1 MIIIDMPHVLLSD
14 SIAVEL
20 EAQEPWPQSITLYQP
35 YEVEQI
41 LLPDN
46 ANCLA
51 VQAFLKMC
59 RLDFQI
65 EPRKNAEFMSPSG
78 RVPFIKCGTKLISEF
93 DGIVAHIAS
102 KGINL
107 SDHLD
112 SDAKVDM
119 RAYLSLVNNVFVNAE
134 LYICWVDT
142 TILNAVTKPRHGS
155 VYPWPLNHY
164 LNWQKRR
171 EVIKKLNVLGWYNK
185 SLDEVYDDVRK
196 CCIALSE
203 RLGDE
208 EFFFGKDPTEIDALI
223 YGHIHALTSP
233 SFPSNQGIITMIHQF
248 PKLIEHMF
256 RIKHLY
262 SNSEV
267 QHKIAEEFEII
278 ESPSKDTLWDG
289 FQSQPESLPSLSDHS
304 FTL

>member
-1 MIIIDMPHVLLSD
+1 MNSVHDYIVNMPHVLLTD

-20 EAQEPWPQSITLYQP
+20 EAQEPWPQPITLYQP

-59 RLDFQI
+59 KLEFQI

-93 DGIVAHIAS
+93 DGIVQHIAS
-102 KGINL
+102 KGISL

-112 SDAKVDM
+112 SAAKVDM

-142 TILNAVTKPRHGS
+142 AILNSVTKPRHGS

-171 EVIKKLNVLGWYNK
+171 EVIKKLNVLGWYSK
-185 SLDEVYDDVRK
+185 SQDEVFDDVKK
-196 CCIALSE
+196 CCVALSE
-203 RLGDE
+203 RLADE
-208 EFFFGKDPTEIDALI
+208 MFFFGKDKPNELDALVF
-223 YGHIHALTSP
+223 GHIFT
-233 SFPSNQGIITMIHQF
+233 IITTPLPYDKLATIVHNY
-248 PKLIEHMF
+248 PKLVDFCKRIET
-256 RIKHLY
+256 RY
-262 SNSEV
+262 
-267 QHKIAEEFEII
+267 
-278 ESPSKDTLWDG
+278 
-289 FQSQPESLPSLSDHS
+289 FQRKEA
-304 FTL
+304 